1 MKFQP
6 GKKYIF
12 SKAKWLAKTGNVWTY
27 ETYLPIREWANKSD
41 GREVVNISADGMLGY
56 VEKHAVTAESCDIAK
71 SAFHEVFS
79 IAVKRILHEDREDKI
94 LERINMIEEEI
105 DNHKHSIFLLEDEQE
120 ALLDELREIQEQ
132 DRLAEDRDWRHMKGV

>member
-41 GREVVNISADGMLGY
+41 GQEIRNISRDGTFGY
-56 VEKHAVTAESCDIAK
+56 VNKHAVTPKSCDIVK
-71 SAFHEVFS
+71 PYLHQVFGQ
-79 IAVKRILHEDREDKI
+79 AVKRLLHEDREDK
-94 LERINMIEEEI
+94 LMERINMIEDEIGELEMRISILEEEQ
-105 DNHKHSIFLLEDEQE
+105 DNLME
-120 ALLDELREIQEQ
+120 ELKFIQEQ
-132 DRLAEDRDWRHMKGV
+132 ERQSEDIAWRNMKL

>member
-27 ETYLPIREWANKSD
+27 ETYLPIREWVNKSD
-41 GREVVNISADGMLGY
+41 GQEVVSISADGMFGY
-56 VEKHAVTAESCDIAK
+56 VEKHAVTPESCDIAK

-79 IAVKRILHEDREDKI
+79 TAVKRILHEDREDKL

-105 DNHKHSIFLLEDEQE
+105 GELEMRISILEEEQDNLME
-120 ALLDELREIQEQ
+120 ELKFIQEQ
-132 DRLAEDRDWRHMKGV
+132 ERQSEDIAWRNMKL

>member
-27 ETYLPIREWANKSD
+27 ETYLPIREWVNKSD
-41 GREVVNISADGMLGY
+41 GREVVSISADGMFGY

-79 IAVKRILHEDREDKI
+79 AAVKRILHEDREDKI

-105 DNHKHSIFLLEDEQE
+105 GELEMRISILEEEQDNLME
-120 ALLDELREIQEQ
+120 ELKFIQEQ
-132 DRLAEDRDWRHMKGV
+132 ERQSEDIAWRNMKL